1 MSENICW
8 DPTRIYIKC
17 ASFQNFHQWHLL
29 TSSKMPPSKLYADDS
44 TMYTL
49 DKLVSTIVV
58 SLRHEFIILSKWFYN
73 NLWFLTQKKGHL
85 CC

>member
-1 MSENICW
+1 
-8 DPTRIYIKC
+8 
-17 ASFQNFHQWHLL
+17 
-29 TSSKMPPSKLYADDS
+29 MPPSKLYADDS

-49 DKLVSTIVV
+49 DKLVSTIVA